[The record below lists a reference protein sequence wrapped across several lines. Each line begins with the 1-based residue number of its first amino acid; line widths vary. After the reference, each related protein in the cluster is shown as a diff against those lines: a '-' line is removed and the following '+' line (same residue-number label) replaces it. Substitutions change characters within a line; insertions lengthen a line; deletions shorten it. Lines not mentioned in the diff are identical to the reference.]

1 MHETSPFVTFTS
13 SLRTHKLHP
22 RISATPRNIR
32 GRLKT
37 FWGHLRTSFE
47 TSHDSLGRSG
57 CAGMKIKERVLR
69 DQAALSGLQLGLMA
83 AEHRLS
89 LALIWMSTRRLVLC
103 LPASLCALPRF
114 AVCQWIALTAWQPP
128 PAMPR
133 SLINI
138 LRWLIMIP
146 YSQTRR
152 YGECRHELLPL
163 TALFASQFTDTHQL
177 HGHNREQT
185 NFWWSDCHF

>member
-1 MHETSPFVTFTS
+1 MRLDFILILMRKTSPRLITFTFKS
-13 SLRTHKLHP
+13 KINLLCGFP
-22 RISATPRNIR
+22 NFVLWC
-32 GRLKT
+32 LKNFLKHQKHLKA
-37 FWGHLRTSFE
+37 FWGHHQTSFK
-47 TSHDSLGRSG
+47 TSRDSLGQSG

-103 LPASLCALPRF
+103 LPASLCVLPRF
-114 AVCQWIALTAWQPP
+114 TVCQWIALTAWQPP

-146 YSQTRR
+146 YSQTRW
-152 YGECRHELLPL
+152 YGRCRDKL
-163 TALFASQFTDTHQL
+163 
-177 HGHNREQT
+177 
-185 NFWWSDCHF
+185 